1 MSDIKDMQIAA
12 AVPGDLPAVLGL
24 LDGAGLP
31 RAGVTTNFAQ
41 FLVARAGPEIVGA
54 VGLERYGV
62 SALLRSLVVAPA
74 HRGQGLGAAL
84 VERALDVARLAGI
97 ERVFLLTITA
107 VEFFRRLG
115 FRDVPREGI
124 DLAVQASG
132 EFVAT
137 CCQSAAAMRL
147 DLGGARVALV
157 PRVHLHLKVTDL
169 ARSRVFYE
177 TFFGASPVKVKPGYV
192 KFLPAWGPLNLAL
205 SDGGGSP
212 TPRGGHLGIQLGSR
226 EEVVRELARIKAAG
240 VPVREEFGVN

>member
-1 MSDIKDMQIAA
+1 MSTITDVQIAA

-41 FLVARAGPEIVGA
+41 FLVAHAGQEIVGA
-54 VGLERYGV
+54 VGLERYGP

-74 HRGQGLGAAL
+74 RRGQGLGAAL
-84 VERALDVARLAGI
+84 VGRAVDVARHDGI

-124 DLAVQASG
+124 DRAVQASG

-137 CCQSAAAMRL
+137 CCQSAVAMRL
-147 DLGGARVALV
+147 DLNL
-157 PRVHLHLKVTDL
+157 
-169 ARSRVFYE
+169 RS
-177 TFFGASPVKVKPGYV
+177 ASGCAPG
-192 KFLPAWGPLNLAL
+192 
-205 SDGGGSP
+205 S
-212 TPRGGHLGIQLGSR
+212 
-226 EEVVRELARIKAAG
+226 E
-240 VPVREEFGVN
+240 